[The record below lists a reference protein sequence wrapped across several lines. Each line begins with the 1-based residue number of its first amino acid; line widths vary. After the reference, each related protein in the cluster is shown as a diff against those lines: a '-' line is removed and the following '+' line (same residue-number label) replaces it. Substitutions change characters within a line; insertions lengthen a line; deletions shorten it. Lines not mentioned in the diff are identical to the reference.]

1 MSVSTTPAKDDV
13 LVNHEHDFRAA
24 GDRMI
29 IWRPYFAQYFP
40 IQVVRYSC

>member
-1 MSVSTTPAKDDV
+1 MSVSTRRAKDDV

-24 GDRMI
+24 GAGVI

-40 IQVVRYSC
+40 IQVVRIAC